1 MLNAR
6 EAEAA
11 YKALTYPAVGSRR
24 DRAARDILLAEYD
37 EATNKITG
45 EFREWLANEYAH
57 TLPDAVSD
65 KIWEKAWSD
74 GHHAG
79 YPEVEN
85 YYSGYA
91 EFAQF
96 VMDKAPRPTA
106 G

>member
-11 YKALTYPAVGSRR
+11 VKALTYPAVGNRR

-45 EFREWLANEYAH
+45 EFRDWLAHEYAR
-57 TLPDAVSD
+57 TMPKAVSD

-79 YPEVEN
+79 YHEVEN
-85 YYSGYA
+85 YYSEHAG
-91 EFAQF
+91 FAQF